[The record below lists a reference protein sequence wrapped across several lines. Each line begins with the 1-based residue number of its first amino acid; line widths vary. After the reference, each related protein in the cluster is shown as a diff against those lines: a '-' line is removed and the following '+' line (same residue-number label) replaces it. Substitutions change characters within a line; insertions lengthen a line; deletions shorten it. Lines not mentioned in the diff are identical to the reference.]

1 MSETEREGR
10 VLTRRTR
17 KASLSRYRIDID
29 VCWIDKIRR
38 ANGTFRVAKR
48 DESRNEN
55 ERSRSNINK
64 RASSYFGARAQNR
77 VGYMDCIERYGPA
90 LLFSPSAS
98 WRLQREPSTCV
109 ARSRSR
115 SKPIAREA
123 SAISPISLPDE
134 QTGLWLERGTPN
146 GRASSA
152 PLRPFSSQ
160 ISTSGRARHGS

>member
-1 MSETEREGR
+1 MVLDLERDHERDRARGQSANQ
-10 VLTRRTR
+10 TNPES
-17 KASLSRYRIDID
+17 SLSRYRIDID
-29 VCWIDKIRR
+29 GTNLFRARDIKICNKTSMNKVKESFVC
-38 ANGTFRVAKR
+38 
-48 DESRNEN
+48 
-55 ERSRSNINK
+55 
-64 RASSYFGARAQNR
+64 ARAQNR

-109 ARSRSR
+109 ARSRSTRSR

-152 PLRPFSSQ
+152 PLRAFSSQ